1 MKFNEAMEHLQWGH
15 KVSRSSWAGMYLI
28 MNDKQIEAY
37 SPRINHYI
45 YNEEIMLSDG
55 WLVEGMD
62 GERKFYDII
71 DYIAQGATIRLKGWG
86 EKFVF
91 YDKIEHSLVI
101 HSMEL
106 NYYKPDFED
115 FAAKDWMIIE

>member
-1 MKFNEAMEHLQWGH
+1 MKFNEAMEYLQWGH

-37 SPRINHYI
+37 SPRIKHYL

-55 WLVEGMD
+55 WLVEGFE
-62 GERKFYDII
+62 GERKFYDVI
-71 DYIAQGATIRLKGWG
+71 DYLAQGASIRLKDWK
-86 EKFVF
+86 EQFVF
-91 YDKIEHSLVI
+91 YDKADRSLAI

-106 NYYKPDFED
+106 TCYKPDFED
-115 FAAKDWMIIE
+115 FAARDWMLIE